1 MAHALFNEDVTQLE
15 KLYIMVATADGR
27 RVGVPE
33 IIIVV
38 GF

>member
-15 KLYIMVATADGR
+15 RLYILVSTAEGT